1 MIEQLLELL
10 SYPFLAR
17 ALLCGALISLCAALL
32 GVSLVLKRYSMIGDG
47 LSHVGFGALACANV
61 LGVAPLLV
69 AIPIV
74 VVVAILLLR
83 LSETGKIKGDAATAF
98 ISTGSLALG
107 VLLISLFRGAN
118 TDLSNYMFG
127 SILAMEASDV
137 VLSIA
142 LGLLVTLLY
151 LLFYNQIFAV
161 TFDETFSKAS
171 GMHTGIYNTILA
183 TLTAITIVLG
193 MRIMGA
199 LLISALIIFPGLS
212 AMRLFR
218 SFAGVT
224 VCAAV
229 LSILCFAIGLMLSYV
244 FAAPTGAAVV
254 VVHIVAY
261 CLFALLGTIRNR
273 ISSN

>member
-1 MIEQLLELL
+1 MIEQLLNLL
-10 SYPFLAR
+10 SYPFFAR
-17 ALLCGALISLCAALL
+17 ALLCGTLVSLCAALL

-69 AIPIV
+69 AIPV
-74 VVVAILLLR
+74 VVIVAIFLLR
-83 LSETGKIKGDAATAF
+83 MSETGKIKGDAATAF

-137 VLSIA
+137 VLSIV
-142 LGLLVTLLY
+142 LSLLVSLLY
-151 LLFYNQIFAV
+151 LLFYNKIFAV
-161 TFDETFSKAS
+161 TFDETFAKAS
-171 GMHTGIYNTILA
+171 GMHTRLYNTILA
-183 TLTAITIVLG
+183 TLTAVTIVLG

-218 SFAGVT
+218 SFASVT

-229 LSILCFAIGLMLSYV
+229 LSVICFAIGLLLSYF

-261 CLFALLGTIRNR
+261 GLFVLLGTIRNR